1 MKEPDIPMSNSSNN
15 EDRLQTL
22 ELSLMHLQKDYDQLN
37 EVVID
42 LANRHEQLQR
52 SFAKL
57 TDQFNES
64 QQPEST
70 RDPESEKPPHY

>member
-1 MKEPDIPMSNSSNN
+1 MSNSSKD
-15 EDRLQTL
+15 EDRLQNL

-42 LANRHEQLQR
+42 LANRHQQLQQ

-57 TDQFNES
+57 TDQLEQS
-64 QQPEST
+64 QQPET
-70 RDPESEKPPHY
+70 PRDPEAEKPPHY

>member
-1 MKEPDIPMSNSSNN
+1 MSNSSNN
-15 EDRLQTL
+15 EARMQNL

-42 LANRHEQLQR
+42 LANRHEQLKQ

-64 QQPEST
+64 QQPET
-70 RDPESEKPPHY
+70 PRDPEAEKPPHY